1 MLEPFR
7 RAGAV
12 VAACA
17 LLALGLAAAVVTQS
31 QPARAAASMGEF
43 TFAADSGRFSD
54 AEPFGPTLSTPAACP
69 DYEVKDENGNVVESI
84 PIDYTLSLAVA
95 EPDGGSATLMASIT
109 SASPYDAA
117 KPASL
122 AAADNPDLGLRNP
135 SEVFT
140 SDGTYELRLVCL
152 DDFGGAHPDGNY
164 WTQKITVTGDTWVA
178 GEGAKATGTT
188 LTAAPSV
195 IEPHQETTFTATLSP
210 ADAAGSVTFL
220 EGATT
225 LGQATV
231 TGGKAELKTSDLTE
245 GQHAVTARF
254 TPADTTKWGASES
267 EPFRVTVQSP
277 RYEMH
282 DATGRL
288 LPYNPELERGQTV
301 EVVIRGCTP
310 GATYTMALFHDDTT
324 FPDATAATDGT
335 VTWPALTVPDDAVA
349 GQTRWDYS
357 PDCTGVGSVGAVDFT
372 VPEPSESPSGSPS
385 DSPTDGPP
393 SDEPT
398 DGPSDGP
405 TDGSSGDTSGVSG
418 GSTGGGDAGGGS
430 TGGSTG
436 GGSTSGGTSPAGGL
450 ASTGGEIALFSGI
463 GAVVLVTAGVLAVR
477 FGRREGLLRFGAPR
491 P

>member
-1 MLEPFR
+1 MLKPFR

-17 LLALGLAAAVVTQS
+17 LVALGLVAVVMTQS
-31 QPARAAASMGEF
+31 QPARAASSMGAF
-43 TFAADSGRFSD
+43 TFASSSGRFSD
-54 AEPFGPTLSTPAACP
+54 AEPFGPSLSTPAACP
-69 DYEVKDENGNVVESI
+69 DYEVKDENGNVVEAI
-84 PIDYTLSLAVA
+84 PINYTLSLAVA
-95 EPDGGSATLMASIT
+95 KPDGGADTVMASIT

-117 KPASL
+117 KTASL
-122 AAADNPDLGLRNP
+122 AAADNPDLGLKNP
-135 SEVFT
+135 AEVFT

-164 WTQKITVTGDTWVA
+164 WTQKITVTGDTWVV
-178 GEGAKATGTT
+178 GEGAKATQTT

-195 IEPHQETTFTATLSP
+195 IEPHQETTLTATMSP
-210 ADAAGSVTFL
+210 AEAAGSVTFL
-220 EGATT
+220 EGGTT

-231 TGGKAELKTSDLTE
+231 TGGKAELKTSDLPV

-267 EPFRVTVQSP
+267 ESFQVTVQSP

-288 LPYNPELERGQTV
+288 LPYNPELQRGQTV
-301 EVVIRGCTP
+301 EVVIRGCAP
-310 GATYTMALFHDDTT
+310 ATGYAMALFHDDTA
-324 FPDATAATDGT
+324 FPDATSDADGT

-357 PDCTGVGSVGAVDFT
+357 PDCTGVGAVGAVDFT
-372 VPEPSESPSGSPS
+372 VPEPSSESPSASPTDSPS
-385 DSPTDGPP
+385 DGPSEEPTDGP

-398 DGPSDGP
+398 DGSP
-405 TDGSSGDTSGVSG
+405 GDTSGV
-418 GSTGGGDAGGGS
+418 TGGADTGGVDGGGG

-436 GGSTSGGTSPAGGL
+436 GGSTSGGTSPTGGL
-450 ASTGGEIALFSGI
+450 ASTGSQIALFSGI

-477 FGRREGLLRFGAPR
+477 FGRREGLLRFGGPR
-491 P
+491 S